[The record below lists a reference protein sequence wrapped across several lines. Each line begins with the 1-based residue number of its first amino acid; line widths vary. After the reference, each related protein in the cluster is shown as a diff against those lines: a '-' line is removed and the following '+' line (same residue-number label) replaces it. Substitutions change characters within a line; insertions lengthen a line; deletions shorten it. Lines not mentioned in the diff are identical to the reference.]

1 MPAMTLAL
9 PADHSVSP
17 STRARMMAAVPDN
30 TRRAYSR
37 AWARFEAWC
46 GEARRTPLPATGE
59 TLAEY
64 TAALASADLSPAT
77 IEQALAAIRTAH
89 RAAGFADQP
98 DTQAARMVLRGHR
111 RARADAGQRDRQAPP
126 ITIEAL
132 RAMVDTC
139 DPETLIGLRDRVV
152 LVLGLAMMG
161 RRSELANL
169 AIADVTETDD
179 GLEVFVRVSKT
190 DQDARGAVVAV
201 PHGSHPGTDPVRLVR
216 AWRQALAE
224 QGITE
229 GHLLRSITRHG
240 RFGAA
245 LSVDAISD
253 VVRAAAIRAKLPE
266 ADRYSAHSLRAGGAT
281 AAYKAGAPVSVIA
294 AHGRWSPASPVVL
307 SYVRSVDR
315 WKDNP
320 MRGIGL

>member
-1 MPAMTLAL
+1 
-9 PADHSVSP
+9 
-17 STRARMMAAVPDN
+17 MMAAVPDN

-37 AWARFEAWC
+37 AWARFQDWCSEAS
-46 GEARRTPLPATGE
+46 RTALPATAE

-64 TAALASADLSPAT
+64 TAGLTSAGLSPAT

-89 RAAGFADQP
+89 RSAGFAGQP
-98 DTQAARMVLRGHR
+98 DTQAARLVLRGHR

-126 ITIEAL
+126 VTIEAL

-139 DPETLIGLRDRVV
+139 DPATLIGLRDRVV

-161 RRSELANL
+161 RRSELASL
-169 AIADVTETDD
+169 RLSDVTETDD
-179 GLEVFVRVSKT
+179 GLEVLVRASKT
-190 DQDARGAVVAV
+190 DQDARGAIVAV
-201 PHGSHPGTDPVRLVR
+201 PCGSHPGTDPVRLVR
-216 AWRQALAE
+216 AWREALAE
-224 QGITE
+224 HGITD
-229 GHLLRSITRHG
+229 GYLLRSINRHG
-240 RFGAA
+240 SPRAA
-245 LSVDAISD
+245 LSADAISD
-253 VVRAAAIRAKLPE
+253 VVRSAAIRAELPE

-294 AHGRWSPASPVVL
+294 AHGRWSPGSPVVL